1 MTRYLIMHADDLGFP
16 AGTVE
21 AIGALLEAGIVT
33 STSVMVNQPDWPQA
47 AAMLRAHPEWDA
59 GVHLVMNDGRSVLP
73 PEEVPSLVDSEG
85 RFRDGTALLA
95 RYPVISLTELKAE
108 WRAQIEKF
116 IADTGRPPSHLD
128 LHCHYPYVFPAWF
141 RLSLELAQEYGDLA
155 VRTPFD
161 DALDEKAEELS
172 ARYGGFPAWFI
183 RWQGRRYR
191 EMVDRRDLPRTNY
204 WESSFSQDGARTVEV
219 LLRILENL
227 PEGSTELLCHPGTE
241 GWRRQDYEAL
251 QDPRVR
257 ERIEEREIR
266 LIGYADLRLGAAGG

>member
-1 MTRYLIMHADDLGFP
+1 MIRYLIIHADDLGFP

-21 AIGALLEAGIVT
+21 AIGALFEAGIVT

-59 GVHLVMNDGRSVLP
+59 GVHLVMNDGRPVLP

-85 RFRDGTALLA
+85 CFRDGTALLA
-95 RYPVISLTELKAE
+95 RYPLISLTELKAE

-141 RLSLELAQEYGDLA
+141 RLSLELAEEYGDLA

-191 EMVDRRDLPRTNY
+191 EMVDRRGLPRTNY

-251 QDPRVR
+251 QDLRVR
-257 ERIEEREIR
+257 ERIEEREIH